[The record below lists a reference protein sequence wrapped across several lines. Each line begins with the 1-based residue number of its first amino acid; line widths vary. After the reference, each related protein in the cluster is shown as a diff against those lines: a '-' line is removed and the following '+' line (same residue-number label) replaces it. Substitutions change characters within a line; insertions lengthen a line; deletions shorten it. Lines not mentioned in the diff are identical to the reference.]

1 MAEYFS
7 WLSRGLESNTSVPAK
22 LLLELLSLVAKG
34 LQDPKAVSAEGV
46 QDSPVR
52 LHVPQL

>member
-1 MAEYFS
+1 MVEYFS